1 MGYRCILWCCTPRL
15 APAHAACK
23 GVLHLF
29 CTLIMPFLLMCA
41 GSWRLARVSAVSRTC
56 CIRTVSPV
64 LLHPEV
70 LPLPPSQVLPLPSL
84 RSEFLANLA
93 GLFHCGGVSSSS
105 FFAVTSP
112 CVERRCLTATQ
123 GVMWPT
129 SIIRVPSV
137 IPMGQCGSWWICRT
151 ISPPEVLPPESAAG
165 STSPVLVLTIIG

>member
-1 MGYRCILWCCTPRL
+1 M
-15 APAHAACK
+15 
-23 GVLHLF
+23 
-29 CTLIMPFLLMCA
+29 
-41 GSWRLARVSAVSRTC
+41 SAVSRTC

-93 GLFHCGGVSSSS
+93 GIFHCSGVSSSS

-129 SIIRVPSV
+129 SIIRVSSV
-137 IPMGQCGSWWICRT
+137 IPIGQCGSWWICRT
-151 ISPPEVLPPESAAG
+151 IFPRKCCLQKVLPVPPPQYLCPNYHRVVGCPPAAI
-165 STSPVLVLTIIG
+165 SIYWPRDAIFEYMALNPR